1 MTTFPADKIKAL
13 FPGRDPAEIGPLDI
27 QLALLEAVREMV
39 VCMKS
44 PFLAIDKDGNV
55 KRI

>member
-1 MTTFPADKIKAL
+1 MTFPADKIKAL

-27 QLALLEAVREMV
+27 QLALLEAVRELV
-39 VCMKS
+39 ACMKN